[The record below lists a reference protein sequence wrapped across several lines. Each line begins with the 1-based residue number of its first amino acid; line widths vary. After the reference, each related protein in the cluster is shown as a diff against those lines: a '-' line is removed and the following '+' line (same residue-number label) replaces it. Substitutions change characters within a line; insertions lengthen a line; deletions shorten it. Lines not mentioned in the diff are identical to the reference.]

1 MTLMAEG
8 ASIGRTLDRLV
19 EAAPDICGVRA
30 HDVQAGDW
38 IVVRTK
44 NSTYALAA
52 AGDGTFTVSGGWF
65 AAAGAEA
72 TAVRVVGCTWGGSAI
87 LERMVA
93 APGMCIEFDNGV
105 RTTRAR
111 EVRLLRGAGSL
122 RPH

>member
-1 MTLMAEG
+1 MMSA
-8 ASIGRTLDRLV
+8 RTAFVRTVDRLV
-19 EAAPDICGVRA
+19 AAAPETRGIRSS
-30 HDVQAGDW
+30 DVQPGDW

-52 AGDGTFTVSGGWF
+52 LGDGTFTVSGGWF
-65 AAAGAEA
+65 AAEHLEPAR
-72 TAVRVVGCTWGGSAI
+72 VRVAGCTWGGSAI

-111 EVRLLRGAGSL
+111 EVRVVRGEHASEQ
-122 RPH
+122 